1 MNFWT
6 GTDVQHGVG
15 CKRVL
20 KSETRVVNVE
30 PFLKP
35 KLTGPR
41 FDGGVLPLHVLA
53 DFAVLEQ
60 MIVDIAKWKFRS
72 ENPTR
77 KRVPRGFT
85 DGISL
90 KLTGVEEGSAI
101 PVISLF
107 FAATSL
113 FPPAATSYFEDARS
127 AIVGSIREAE
137 QGRPVTLLPSRMLGY
152 FARFGRSLEPGEA
165 VVFEDSD
172 GGPPGRLTQ
181 ETRHRL
187 VIASTLKEY
196 SGDIVL
202 HGTITGMEIK
212 DGWFNLEQVD
222 GTPVQVPL
230 AEQHFD
236 TILETFNSYAAG
248 HKVKLRVHA
257 VGRFDRDQR
266 LKGVESVDRVVVLDP
281 LDVRARVEELKL
293 LRNGW
298 LDGKGAAPPLGALDW
313 VAAAFEERYPDDLPL
328 PYLFPTPAGG
338 VLAEWSLTPLSMS
351 LEIDLATKQGYW
363 HALNIDTD
371 EELERQLDMS
381 SLEDWE

>member
-1 MNFWT
+1 M
-6 GTDVQHGVG
+6 
-15 CKRVL
+15 
-20 KSETRVVNVE
+20 NVE

-35 KLTGPR
+35 KLIGAR

-60 MIVDIAKWKFRS
+60 MIVDIAKWKFRL

-107 FAATSL
+107 FAATTL
-113 FPPAATSYFEDARS
+113 FPPAAKLYFEDARA

-137 QGRPVTLLPSRMLGY
+137 HNRPITQLPPRMLGY

-165 VVFEDSD
+165 VVFEDTP
-172 GGPPGRLTQ
+172 GGLSGRLTQ

-187 VIASTLKEY
+187 VIASTVKEY
-196 SGDIVL
+196 TGDVVL
-202 HGTITGMEIK
+202 HGTTTGMEIK
-212 DGWFNLEQVD
+212 DGWFNLEQAN
-222 GTPVQVPL
+222 GTTVQIPI
-230 AEQHFD
+230 AEQYRD
-236 TILETFNSYAAG
+236 TILEAFISYAAG
-248 HKVKLRVHA
+248 QKVRLRVYA
-257 VGRFDRDQR
+257 SARFERDRR
-266 LKGVESVDRVVVLDP
+266 LKGIESVDRVVLIDP
-281 LDVRARVEELKL
+281 LDVRARVEELKF

-298 LDGKGAAPPLGALDW
+298 LDGEGLAPTPGALDW
-313 VAAAFEERYPDDLPL
+313 IPVAFEERYPDDLRL

-338 VLAEWSLTPLSMS
+338 VLAEWSLAPYAIT
-351 LEIDLATKQGYW
+351 LEINLLAKRGYW
-363 HALNIDTD
+363 HALNVETD
-371 EELERQLDMS
+371 QEAERELDLES
-381 SLEDWE
+381 PEDWEWLSSEVRSSGGVAE